1 VSPQGLL
8 AGNSVGAGGEARDS
22 PIRLTGWAADVAL
35 ARNADIPA
43 IRFSGN
49 FGRQP
54 TVQDSCAHQILSA
67 LRGAV
72 PI

>member
-1 VSPQGLL
+1 LSATPS
-8 AGNSVGAGGEARDS
+8 ARAAKARDS
-22 PIRLTGWAADVAL
+22 PIKSGEQAGQLMFAL
-35 ARNADIPA
+35 ARDVDIPA